1 MTQEDQQEAAP
12 REVEELATACIDYVQ
27 RATGVR
33 LDFTVETLPVLDHY
47 LRSARGEVATKPEL
61 LEVVAAS
68 AGAYLGEVLRRK
80 LPLRWFA
87 PPGEHRRFRVELE
100 NAFLSFNPIGI
111 AVEALHLE
119 AAEGWGAHFRMR
131 PEDEKVAAAALA
143 KLPEVEEEEYF
154 APSSRIEVLEI
165 VIDAI
170 TGGVSGRV
178 YGPEDY
184 GPFRTEAI
192 GEALDGGAG
201 TH

>member
-1 MTQEDQQEAAP
+1 MTQEDQLGEAP
-12 REVEELATACIDYVQ
+12 PEVEELAKACIDFVE

-33 LDFTVETLPVLDHY
+33 LDFTSETLPVLDHY
-47 LRSARGEVATKPEL
+47 LRGARGEVATKPEL

-111 AVEALHLE
+111 AVEALHLD

-131 PEDEKVAAAALA
+131 PEDEKKAAAALA
-143 KLPEVEEEEYF
+143 RLPEVDEEEYF
-154 APSSRIEVLEI
+154 APSSRLEVLEI
-165 VIDAI
+165 VVDAI
-170 TGGVSGRV
+170 TGGVGDRV
-178 YGPEDY
+178 YGPDDY